1 MGHMVACQCGW
12 TLVSPLGSDDVLAH
26 ISLHVRTH
34 HSGLKVSESELR
46 EKIHP
51 I

>member
-12 TLVSPLGSDDVLAH
+12 TLVSPLGAEDVYGHLK
-26 ISLHVRTH
+26 LHVRDH
-34 HSGLKVSESELR
+34 HAGLKVSDSELR